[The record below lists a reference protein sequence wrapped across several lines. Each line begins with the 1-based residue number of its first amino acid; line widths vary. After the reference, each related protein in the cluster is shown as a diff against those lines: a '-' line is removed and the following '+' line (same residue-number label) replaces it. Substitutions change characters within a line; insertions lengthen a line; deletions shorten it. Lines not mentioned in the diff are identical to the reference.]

1 MPHFYNNP
9 KKSLAEV
16 TKENIKLLSNDI
28 EILEKKTTELKN
40 MVSLNEKRASFQDE
54 NLKNENKT
62 LQ

>member
-54 NLKNENKT
+54 NLKTENKT